1 MRSVRPVKD
10 LSDLPTYGYGPKSPV
25 WWGTLGFVA
34 IEGAGFVLAI
44 ASYLYLAFANRVWP
58 LGAPPPDLGP
68 GTLVLLVLLA
78 SLLPNWW
85 LDRAAH
91 QENLH
96 KVRWGLVA
104 MTLLGLAP
112 LIIRIW
118 EFPALNI
125 LWDTNAY
132 GSINWLLLGLHT
144 VHLLTD
150 WGDTLV
156 LTVLMFTR
164 HGYGKR
170 FSDVS
175 DNCFYWYFVVASWV
189 VLYLFIYFVPR
200 M

>member
-1 MRSVRPVKD
+1 MRPVQD
-10 LSDLPTYGYGPKSPV
+10 LSALPSYGFGTKSPV
-25 WWGTLGFVA
+25 WWGTLAFVA
-34 IEGAGFVLAI
+34 IEGGGFIVAI
-44 ASYLYLAFANRVWP
+44 ASYLYLAFVNRAWP

-68 GTLVLLVLLA
+68 GTAVLILLLI
-78 SLLPNWW
+78 SLGPNWW

-91 QENLH
+91 AEDLR
-96 KVRWGLVA
+96 KVRIGMVA

-112 LIIRIW
+112 LIVRIW
-118 EFPALNI
+118 EFPALNV

-144 VHLLTD
+144 IHLVTD

-156 LTVLMFTR
+156 LAVLMFTR
-164 HGYGKR
+164 HGHGKR

-189 VLYLFIYFVPR
+189 VLYLFIYFGPR
-200 M
+200 L